1 MTFIK
6 VATPARTQAAAMN
19 SVQANI
25 LPGPGVRPGSAQA
38 WAAATRPRSL
48 AVALSPVLV
57 GATLGFVRTGAV
69 DWHAALL
76 VLGAALLMQ
85 LVTNLQNDV
94 GYTLRGGE
102 RGGGQGVARTGLPR
116 ATAQGWLGVGQVR
129 GAIVAAA
136 LLATALGL
144 MLVAHRGWPVL
155 AIGVASLTAALAYMG
170 GPRPIAYT
178 ALGELTVFV
187 FFGLV
192 AVMGTDWVLTGSVG
206 VVTLLAALAIG
217 GLAAA
222 ALAVNNHRDIAHD
235 RAVGRRTFAVSF
247 GERASCQL
255 YTGLL
260 SAPFALLPVMAWAA
274 AAPAFLLPLLLAP
287 AAWRL
292 RRDFVVS
299 AGGLALNAVLFRTF
313 KLELWFAAI
322 LSAAALTSK
331 VWG

>member
-1 MTFIK
+1 MAAK
-6 VATPARTQAAAMN
+6 LRTQAASMN
-19 SVQANI
+19 ILHANI
-25 LPGPGVRPGSAQA
+25 VPGPGVRPGSAQA

-57 GATLGFVRTGAV
+57 GATLGYVRTGAI
-69 DWHAALL
+69 DWRAALM

-116 ATAQGWLGVGQVR
+116 ATAQGWLGITQVR

-136 LLATALGL
+136 LLATMLGL

-192 AVMGTDWVLTGSVG
+192 AVTGTDWVLTGSVG
-206 VVTLLAALAIG
+206 GVTFLAALTMG

-247 GERASCQL
+247 GARASQQL
-255 YTGLL
+255 YTALL
-260 SAPFALLPVMAWAA
+260 WVPFALLPAMAWVAGS
-274 AAPAFLLPLLLAP
+274 PWLLLPGLLLP
-287 AAWRL
+287 AAWWL
-292 RRDFVVS
+292 RQDFVAS
-299 AGGLALNAVLFRTF
+299 AGGLALNLVLFRTF
-313 KLELWFAAI
+313 KLELWFAAL
-322 LSAAALTSK
+322 LSAAALMAK